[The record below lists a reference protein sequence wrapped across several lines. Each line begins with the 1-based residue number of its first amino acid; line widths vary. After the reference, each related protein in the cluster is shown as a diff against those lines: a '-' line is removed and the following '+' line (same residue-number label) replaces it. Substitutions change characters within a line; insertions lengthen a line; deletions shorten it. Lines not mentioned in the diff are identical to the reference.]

1 MVAGQG
7 RCSGTV
13 VESFRQRQRL
23 LSSSQDL
30 FDSGARSGRNLGAP
44 QGPKAANGTTDVYP
58 AHDESA
64 PSNHRFW
71 CQSSSGRTDDL
82 SQAQFATQV
91 DRACTPAGAFPR
103 LRKLQIGYDVAMSNV
118 EAMPSRSSE
127 AEYLAFELATTDRHE
142 LIEGVIVAMAGASKR
157 HNVVAG
163 NLFTI
168 LRSVAAPQGCA
179 TYLEGV
185 RLKISEDTHVYP
197 DVMVVCED
205 NGDDYEVTSPCLV
218 AEVLSPSTAWVD
230 HGRKRIA
237 CLQMSSLLDY
247 LLLNTVENVIER
259 YHRTS
264 NESPFTY
271 AIYHS
276 GETINLDC
284 PPGSVTVDSIFAT

>member
-1 MVAGQG
+1 
-7 RCSGTV
+7 
-13 VESFRQRQRL
+13 
-23 LSSSQDL
+23 
-30 FDSGARSGRNLGAP
+30 
-44 QGPKAANGTTDVYP
+44 
-58 AHDESA
+58 
-64 PSNHRFW
+64 
-71 CQSSSGRTDDL
+71 
-82 SQAQFATQV
+82 
-91 DRACTPAGAFPR
+91 
-103 LRKLQIGYDVAMSNV
+103 MSNV

-127 AEYLAFELATTDRHE
+127 AEYLAFELAATDRHE

-237 CLQMSSLLDY
+237 YLQMSSLLDY

-276 GETINLDC
+276 GETINLNC